1 MKKVTIII
9 ITICH
14 FILLTGNTQETKTGS
29 VKKRQQYCSAE
40 ITMMDNSVEKFALG
54 GFVSDSIVVF
64 SLATENKHLQILLD
78 HENKIPAN
86 RIKKVKI
93 SVETIKKSPEIF
105 TKSTGFKQQANT
117 RIASNIQGTHA
128 MDGVGNSLAFAAAEP
143 ATLIVGFILL
153 PIIIPVAILT
163 AREKTYHINGRA
175 KRLERMEKRLTKK

>member
-1 MKKVTIII
+1 MKKITTII

-14 FILLTGNTQETKTGS
+14 FILLTGYAQETKTGP

-78 HENKIPAN
+78 QENKIPAN

-93 SVETIKKSPEIF
+93 SVEIIKKSPEIF

-117 RIASNIQGTHA
+117 MIASSIQGTHA
-128 MDGVGNSLAFAAAEP
+128 MDGVGKSLAFAASEP
-143 ATLIVGFILL
+143 VTLVAAFILL

-163 AREKTYHINGRA
+163 AKQKTYHINGRA
-175 KRLERMEKRLTKK
+175 IRLERMERRLTKK